1 MPATPAA
8 PSTARRAVASLAPH
22 LDSRVIEDAELL
34 VSELVTN
41 SLRHG
46 ELQPTQGIEV
56 CLRASPQTVMV
67 EVADRGRGF
76 GGIRPRP
83 AESVKAHALDGQ
95 RSVEKD
101 GPNWGLFLVDQ
112 IAWRWGIA
120 EQGDVRVWFELRPGT
135 HRPRLARR
143 RPTRLETADNG

>member
-1 MPATPAA
+1 
-8 PSTARRAVASLAPH
+8 VASLAPH

-46 ELQPTQGIEV
+46 GLQPTQGIEV

-76 GGIRPRP
+76 EGTRPRP
-83 AESVKAHALDGQ
+83 TEAVKAHVLDGKTDGK

-112 IAWRWGIA
+112 IAWRWGIS

-135 HRPRLARR
+135 HRLRSARWR
-143 RPTRLETADNG
+143 SARFETADNG

>member
-8 PSTARRAVASLAPH
+8 PATARRAISSLAPH
-22 LDSRVIEDAELL
+22 LDVRVVEDAELL

-46 ELQPTQGIEV
+46 GLAPTQGIEV

-76 GGIRPRP
+76 GGLRPRP
-83 AESVKAHALDGQ
+83 LPVEETKARAAAP
-95 RSVEKD
+95 EKD

-112 IAWRWGIA
+112 LAWRWGIA

-135 HRPRLARR
+135 HRPRAAASFSARF
-143 RPTRLETADNG
+143 ETAESG

>member
-1 MPATPAA
+1 MDVLLLLRVPATPVA
-8 PSTARRAVASLAPH
+8 PATARRAVASLAPH
-22 LDSRVIEDAELL
+22 LDGRVIEDAELL

-46 ELQPTQGIEV
+46 GLTPTQGIEI

-76 GGIRPRP
+76 GGRRPKP
-83 AESVKAHALDGQ
+83 EQKPVGGPKALG
-95 RSVEKD
+95 VIKD

-112 IAWRWGIA
+112 IAWRWGIS
-120 EQGDVRVWFELRPGT
+120 EHGDVRVWFELRPGT
-135 HRPRLARR
+135 HKPRLAWR
-143 RPTRLETADNG
+143 RPAAV

>member
-1 MPATPAA
+1 LDVLLLLRVPATPAA

-22 LDSRVIEDAELL
+22 LDARVIEDAELL

-46 ELQPTQGIEV
+46 ALRPTQGIEV

-76 GGIRPRP
+76 GG
-83 AESVKAHALDGQ
+83 
-95 RSVEKD
+95 
-101 GPNWGLFLVDQ
+101 
-112 IAWRWGIA
+112 
-120 EQGDVRVWFELRPGT
+120 
-135 HRPRLARR
+135 HRPHPTAKPVADRNGRSARF
-143 RPTRLETADNG
+143 ETAENG

>member
-1 MPATPAA
+1 MPATSAA
-8 PSTARRAVASLAPH
+8 PSTARRAVAALAPY

-46 ELQPTQGIEV
+46 GLSPTQGIEV

-76 GGIRPRP
+76 GGHRPRLAAKP
-83 AESVKAHALDGQ
+83 VKD
-95 RSVEKD
+95 EKSAAKD
-101 GPNWGLFLVDQ
+101 EPNWGLFLVDQ
-112 IAWRWGIA
+112 IAWRWGIS
-120 EQGDVRVWFELRPGT
+120 EQGDVRVWFELRPGA
-135 HRPRLARR
+135 HRPRPGRR
-143 RPTRLETADNG
+143 RPARFETAGNG

>member
-1 MPATPAA
+1 VAA
-8 PSTARRAVASLAPH
+8 LAPH
-22 LDSRVIEDAELL
+22 LDGGVIEDAELL

-46 ELQPTQGIEV
+46 DLGPTQGIEV

-76 GGIRPRP
+76 GGHRPRP
-83 AESVKAHALDGQ
+83 EAKMSEGGRSPALQ
-95 RSVEKD
+95 KD

-112 IAWRWGIA
+112 LAWRWGIS
-120 EQGDVRVWFELRPGT
+120 EQGDVRVWFELRPGA
-135 HRPRLARR
+135 HRPRAPRR
-143 RPTRLETADNG
+143 LTTKFETAGNG

>member
-1 MPATPAA
+1 M
-8 PSTARRAVASLAPH
+8 ASLAPH
-22 LDSRVIEDAELL
+22 LDARVLEDAELL

-46 ELQPTQGIEV
+46 DLSATQDIEI

-76 GGIRPRP
+76 GGHRPKP
-83 AESVKAHALDGQ
+83 EKAPIDADGRREVQ
-95 RSVEKD
+95 KD

-112 IAWRWGIA
+112 IAWRWGIS

-135 HRPRLARR
+135 HRPRLAWR
-143 RPTRLETADNG
+143 RPARFETAESG